1 MTKTLRESKSAVEKR
16 AMKSPVKK
24 ASPRAVVPIPVSIV
38 SIDDKIDQLAIDI
51 SIVRHNVLGIYDML
65 STLFEDDNCDTN
77 KNDEDDED
85 DENDEDDGDEGDE
98 GDEDDEDEDE

>member
-1 MTKTLRESKSAVEKR
+1 MTKTLHESKSAVEKR

-85 DENDEDDGDEGDE
+85 EGDE